1 MAKRFRSDK
10 MDGRYLPEVSGQLEV
25 WNWRPKVLASLLAGE
40 ICHQK
45 INWPRR

>member
-25 WNWRPKVLASLLAGE
+25 WNWRPDLKGRLKDVSVG
-40 ICHQK
+40 
-45 INWPRR
+45 PPVGR